1 MAQRSCHGLQSP
13 VILYQTGRGISP
25 SLLNAEET
33 SLPMDQTS
41 CGPIYW
47 NWRVSLKRISAL
59 TPRSGSCRGC
69 SQLAHRSSSSDS
81 LTTQLSFAFY
91 SVNQS
96 SNSICPWN
104 VLRVSGCEST
114 LCCETRGPR
123 VKTLSCLW
131 LRESITIFSLAYSAC
146 CRQKISCLNSDLTK
160 SLWELFIKRE
170 YFQGEFILQ
179 WQEDAIACPAKFIW
193 KGSFAINQSIFFSY
207 HREKSLF

>member
-1 MAQRSCHGLQSP
+1 MARRSCHGLQSP
-13 VILYQTGRGISP
+13 VILYQTGHGISP

-33 SLPMDQTS
+33 SLPTDQTS

-59 TPRSGSCRGC
+59 TPRSVSCRGC

-96 SNSICPWN
+96 SNSFCPWN

-114 LCCETRGPR
+114 LCCEARGPR
-123 VKTLSCLW
+123 VKTLQLLMAERIHHYFFPGLFGLLQTEDFLFKFW
-131 LRESITIFSLAYSAC
+131 PDKVTLRVVYQKGIFSGGIYFAVTGRCHCMPSQIHLERLICY
-146 CRQKISCLNSDLTK
+146 KPK
-160 SLWELFIKRE
+160 HLF
-170 YFQGEFILQ
+170 LL
-179 WQEDAIACPAKFIW
+179 P
-193 KGSFAINQSIFFSY
+193 
-207 HREKSLF
+207 